1 MDCTGCRE
9 ALSELNSL
17 KCNACDS
24 HYCLECLCLDTNK
37 KSSEL
42 NQDQLSALK
51 CPSCTNVSR
60 RKRGGKDSVFSPSVM
75 KPKHNIENI
84 LTIEKISNL
93 LDQKL
98 APKSSIMIALRK
110 ELIQDVKSMIA
121 IETSKIVN
129 EIKDEFTK
137 TTEFIM
143 DEIKVLK
150 SGLSERDIIIK
161 TLQSDQIQLK
171 DELKQM
177 QSRFSAIERLSR
189 ARNIEIQSVP
199 DNNKN
204 ENVISM
210 FKTLCNTLKFP
221 VSDSDIYACRRVAK
235 MDTSN
240 KRPRNI
246 IVTLNSPSQRDGL
259 ISAAQRFNKE
269 NNGNRLNTLH
279 LGMAGESHQIYVA
292 EHLDPETKQL
302 FAAARKFKRDKNYAY
317 CWVKYGKIYLRKN
330 DNTDAKLVTSQDFL
344 NNLN

>member
-17 KCNACDS
+17 K
-24 HYCLECLCLDTNK
+24 Y
-37 KSSEL
+37 
-42 NQDQLSALK
+42 QLSALK

-60 RKRGGKDSVFSPSVM
+60 RKRGGKDMPSVFSPSVM

-150 SGLSERDIIIK
+150 SG
-161 TLQSDQIQLK
+161 
-171 DELKQM
+171 
-177 QSRFSAIERLSR
+177 
-189 ARNIEIQSVP
+189 
-199 DNNKN
+199 
-204 ENVISM
+204 
-210 FKTLCNTLKFP
+210 
-221 VSDSDIYACRRVAK
+221 
-235 MDTSN
+235 
-240 KRPRNI
+240 
-246 IVTLNSPSQRDGL
+246 
-259 ISAAQRFNKE
+259 
-269 NNGNRLNTLH
+269 
-279 LGMAGESHQIYVA
+279 ESHHIYVA

-330 DNTDAKLVTSQDFL
+330 D
-344 NNLN
+344 